1 MTTTPRKRAPASRT
15 AVSRPTGGESAA
27 REASGRVAAEAEAL
41 ASDWLVVP
49 LGGVDIRVRPFFR
62 WPRGMYAAFRN
73 GGNYEAAADVVHPED
88 LEDWLAANVDIGE
101 LIAWYGAVVEASGQ
115 SEGESRASRRSS
127 MRTARR

>member
-1 MTTTPRKRAPASRT
+1 
-15 AVSRPTGGESAA
+15 
-27 REASGRVAAEAEAL
+27 
-41 ASDWLVVP
+41 
-49 LGGVDIRVRPFFR
+49 
-62 WPRGMYAAFRN
+62 MYAAFRN